1 MDGIFFRTRA
11 GCPWRDLPE
20 RSGNWKTVYNR
31 HRRWS
36 ADGAAARRPASGRS
50 GSSGQ
55 EVGRMAARKIEHS
68 SVESTD
74 RQNDLD
80 RYVEFANRLSVDDR
94 DDEYSDYGADDFD
107 DEEDLDQDIDD
118 EDRNEEEGL

>member
-1 MDGIFFRTRA
+1 
-11 GCPWRDLPE
+11 
-20 RSGNWKTVYNR
+20 
-31 HRRWS
+31 
-36 ADGAAARRPASGRS
+36 
-50 GSSGQ
+50 
-55 EVGRMAARKIEHS
+55 MAARKIEHS

-80 RYVEFANRLSVDDR
+80 RYVEFANRLSVADGDAK
-94 DDEYSDYGADDFD
+94 YSDYGADDFD